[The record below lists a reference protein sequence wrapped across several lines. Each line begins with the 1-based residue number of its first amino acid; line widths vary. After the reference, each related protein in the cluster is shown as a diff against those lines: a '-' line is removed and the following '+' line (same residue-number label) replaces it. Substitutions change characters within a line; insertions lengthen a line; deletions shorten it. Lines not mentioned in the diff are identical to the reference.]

1 MAPPALTPDSGEAP
15 ACEWYKPASGKAR
28 SLRSKMIISMAIVF
42 GLGCVSTVSALY
54 SLSRVA
60 DKLKLIELSYE
71 LNQKVLETRRYEKN
85 FLLYHNRAELSSA
98 LDYIDQVRAQVSQL
112 AVDTDILSS
121 HEISKYRKGLEDY
134 ADVLQQ
140 LNSSPESP
148 PFALKKK
155 VRYLGQQFT
164 EYILERDAQARLD
177 AEVDAMK
184 YRRLSLL
191 SLATTMLLTGIF
203 AIFLIRWTAHPL
215 EYLRR
220 AATRIMHGELTAIP
234 MAPAVRSS
242 LEGVELVNSL
252 NLMLDS
258 LNEKQEAL
266 IQSAKLATIGQV
278 TAGLAHEVNN
288 PLNNI
293 SLTAEVLLEE
303 FPEDDQSENKE
314 MISEILAQTE
324 RAREVVQNL
333 LVFIRMA
340 KTTQPMDMDIGQV
353 VEDSVGLLKN
363 QIRLS
368 QIKVETDLGNFPKGQ
383 LHTKGFPS
391 QVEQVLI
398 NIMLNAIQ
406 AMSPGGCMKVK
417 IAISDDQRFARIH
430 IEDNGPGIE
439 AEERKHIFDP
449 FYTTKSEGT
458 GLGLSVSYSIIEK
471 HGGSISVDSEP
482 GEGTTFVV
490 ELPLE
495 PTVAGEVKG

>member
-1 MAPPALTPDSGEAP
+1 MAPPPVAPLPGEAP
-15 ACEWYKPASGKAR
+15 ACEWYKPIPGKAR
-28 SLRSKMIISMAIVF
+28 SIRSKMIISMAIVF
-42 GLGCVSTVSALY
+42 GLGCVSTISALY
-54 SLSRVA
+54 SLSRVS
-60 DKLKLIELSYE
+60 DKLKLIELSYD

-85 FLLYHNRAELSSA
+85 FLLYHNRADLSSA
-98 LDYIDQVRAQVSQL
+98 LDYIDQVRAQVSRL
-112 AVDTDILSS
+112 VVDTDFLSS
-121 HEISKYRKGLEDY
+121 REIAKYRKGLEDY

-140 LNSSPESP
+140 LNASPDALSLS
-148 PFALKKK
+148 LKKK

-164 EYILERDAQARLD
+164 DYILARDAQARQEAD
-177 AEVDAMK
+177 VDAIK

-191 SLATTMLLTGIF
+191 SLLTTMFLTGFI
-203 AIFLIRWTAHPL
+203 AVFLIRWTTHPL

-220 AATRIMHGELTAIP
+220 AATRIMNGELTAIP

-242 LEGVELVNSL
+242 LEGVALVNSL

-303 FPEDDQSENKE
+303 FPEDDHSERKV
-314 MISEILAQTE
+314 MIGEILAQTE

-340 KTTQPMDMDIGQV
+340 KNIQPMEMNLGQV
-353 VEDSVGLLKN
+353 VEDSIGLIRN

-368 QIKVETDLGNFPKGQ
+368 RIEVRTDFGNFTHGELQ
-383 LHTKGFPS
+383 TKGFPS

-406 AMSPGGCMKVK
+406 AMEPGGCMDVK
-417 IAISDDQRFARIH
+417 ISVSDDRKIAWIA
-430 IEDNGPGIE
+430 IADNGPGIGVE
-439 AEERKHIFDP
+439 DRKHVFDP

-471 HGGSISVDSEP
+471 HGGTITLESEL
-482 GEGTTFVV
+482 GKGTTFVV

-495 PTVAGEVKG
+495 QQPAFEVK